1 MVTLRTR
8 HISLSIRARSY
19 THHRK
24 PHANDINKRTA
35 RSKIAPNFP
44 LTTIDPLQC
53 NLSIFKAITTY
64 AETKMTTQEDDEA
77 VSRLQ
82 EEDDEPNEDR
92 EEYKH
97 DAIPDIIIKQETE
110 DDSVPDECQYNTYD
124 RKRHPPPVTKF
135 RRAKRT
141 SFKMEQPETE
151 FDIFCRSVAL
161 QLNNMPL
168 ENALRLQH
176 NIQNLVTEERLNC
189 LHSQQRH
196 ESMM

>member
-1 MVTLRTR
+1 MMS
-8 HISLSIRARSY
+8 HE
-19 THHRK
+19 
-24 PHANDINKRTA
+24 DE
-35 RSKIAPNFP
+35 
-44 LTTIDPLQC
+44 
-53 NLSIFKAITTY
+53 
-64 AETKMTTQEDDEA
+64 ET

-82 EEDDEPNEDR
+82 EEDDEVNDDR
-92 EEYKH
+92 EEFNH

-110 DDSVPDECQYNTYD
+110 DDPVLDECQYSTYD
-124 RKRHPPPVTKF
+124 RKRLPPPVPKY
-135 RRAKRT
+135 RRAKRN

-196 ESMM
+196 ESSM